1 MADYKPAFTITDR
14 TTSLLC
20 SITERICKLRLLYG
34 GIASS
39 RLKRENLVRSVRAS
53 IAIEQN
59 TLSLEQVAAISNGGK
74 VMGSLLEIHE
84 AENALKAYEDAPSFD
99 PGSIDDL
106 LKAHGIMAQGLVRES
121 GCFRHC
127 SVGVLSGRT
136 LIHLAPPA
144 ERVPGEI
151 EDLFAWYRASEL
163 HPLIKSAVFH
173 YEFEFIHPFADG
185 NGRMGRLWHKLLLC
199 KWDRIFLDLPF
210 EEFIERHLRDYYASL
225 GKSEH
230 ESDSGVFVELM
241 LMVILEALS
250 DPQTAGCDGIPL
262 NVQRLIE
269 ALGLRE
275 MSSSELMEALSITR
289 RQTLR
294 DSFLAPAI
302 KLGLVA
308 MKYPDKPQSR
318 SQKYLVKRR

>member
-1 MADYKPAFTITDR
+1 MADYQPAFTITDR

-20 SITERICKLRLLYG
+20 SITERTCKLRLLYG

-39 RLKRENLVRSVRAS
+39 SLKRENLVRSVRAS

-74 VMGSLLEIHE
+74 VMGSLREIHE
-84 AENALKAYEDAPSFD
+84 AENALKAYGDAQSFD
-99 PGSIDDL
+99 PGSVDDL

-127 SVGVLSGRT
+127 SVGVFSGRT

-144 ERVPGEI
+144 ERVPGQI
-151 EDLFAWYRASEL
+151 GDLFAWYRASEL

-210 EEFIERHLRDYYASL
+210 EEFIERHLREYYASL
-225 GKSEH
+225 GKTGQGI
-230 ESDSGVFVELM
+230 DSGPFVEFM
-241 LMVILEALS
+241 LIVILETLS
-250 DPQTAGCDGIPL
+250 DPPTIGCDGIPM

-269 ALGLRE
+269 VLGLRE
-275 MSSSELMEALSITR
+275 MSSAELMEALSIKR

-294 DSFLAPAI
+294 DAFLAPAME
-302 KLGLVA
+302 LGLVV
-308 MKYPDKPQSR
+308 MKYPDKPKSR
-318 SQKYLVKRR
+318 SQKYLAARR